1 MSKYNKYITNTDI
14 ENKKGGKTFFKPSQ
28 SDRFDKVVN
37 TFSKR
42 LDQLIN
48 QQREQQKEIYH
59 KEKATLKEKY
69 EFEKKQISKN
79 NHSNYERLDEKRKEE
94 EDRYKN
100 LRKQKSQIVSFLKNA
115 YDENP
120 LAAKVIVVRK
130 LEQSEIK
137 YNQVGINNIEKY
149 DLESIRSEFNEE
161 KKKILDTFDF
171 KQIDKDIKNNNAEKD
186 VYKRISGIT
195 KDSINKFVDEYEE
208 YIKEESIQFLQKSLQ
223 PDSLSKTLIANII
236 YSNIRLNQ
244 KVLDGT
250 MERRDDRIRRKKYEA
265 FNQSLSVQSS

>member
-1 MSKYNKYITNTDI
+1 MSRYNKYITNKDI
-14 ENKKGGKTFFKPSQ
+14 RDGGKTFFTPSQ

-42 LDQLIN
+42 LDKLLSE
-48 QQREQQKEIYH
+48 QRAQQKELYY

-94 EDRYKN
+94 EEKFKS

-115 YDENP
+115 YNENP

-130 LEQSEIK
+130 LEQSEVK

-149 DLESIRSEFNEE
+149 DLESIKTEFNDE

-171 KQIDKDIKNNNAEKD
+171 KQIDADIKNNNAEKD
-186 VYKRISGIT
+186 IYKRISNIT
-195 KDSINKFVDEYEE
+195 KDSINKFVDTYEE

-265 FNQSLSVQSS
+265 LNE